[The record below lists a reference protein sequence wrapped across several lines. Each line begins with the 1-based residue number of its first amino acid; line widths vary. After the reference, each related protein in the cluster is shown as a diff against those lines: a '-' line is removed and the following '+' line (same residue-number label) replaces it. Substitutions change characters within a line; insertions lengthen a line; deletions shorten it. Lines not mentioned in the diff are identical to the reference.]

1 MINQEYKISFRVV
14 SIVLCIIAAVFFA
27 TCTADAASIVSE
39 TESNDTMGAANYI
52 NVYEKPTIKGDFNSD
67 EDVDFYT
74 FTVEQGGLLTMKFK
88 YYGEKP
94 AKYYGNYEL
103 LRYELYSAED
113 PEQYLS
119 YRVAEYNSNLGYASA
134 EEKYYTSA
142 GIYYLKVK
150 GIGTNDYEISVEA
163 MDAYED
169 FAEPNNYIG
178 QATELQEG
186 KILHGVMAENKREG
200 EDSDFFKISADE
212 EGIYEITLRNN
223 DIGGDSDRGNCLGMF
238 AYDAS
243 GNSIDLFYKE
253 NKGNQSWCYVET
265 PHTQESQRVH
275 LLKGDTYIKVGT
287 LGQWGYYEIS
297 YKKVKGQDKL
307 IKEAIIN
314 TQITSLKVKTSAKR
328 KVTMTWSK
336 SQSTYAV
343 SGYEIRRS
351 MKKTSGFKKIATTIQ
366 RKYTDTKVK
375 FGKTYWYKVRCYKD
389 IEDGARVYGKWRQIK
404 VKVK

>member
-1 MINQEYKISFRVV
+1 
-14 SIVLCIIAAVFFA
+14 
-27 TCTADAASIVSE
+27 
-39 TESNDTMGAANYI
+39 
-52 NVYEKPTIKGDFNSD
+52 
-67 EDVDFYT
+67 
-74 FTVEQGGLLTMKFK
+74 
-88 YYGEKP
+88 
-94 AKYYGNYEL
+94 
-103 LRYELYSAED
+103 
-113 PEQYLS
+113 
-119 YRVAEYNSNLGYASA
+119 
-134 EEKYYTSA
+134 
-142 GIYYLKVK
+142 
-150 GIGTNDYEISVEA
+150 
-163 MDAYED
+163 
-169 FAEPNNYIG
+169 
-178 QATELQEG
+178 
-186 KILHGVMAENKREG
+186 
-200 EDSDFFKISADE
+200 
-212 EGIYEITLRNN
+212 
-223 DIGGDSDRGNCLGMF
+223 MF

-307 IKEAIIN
+307 IKEAITN